1 MSSECFGPVAY
12 ASSGWLKG
20 KHKSAWI
27 APPLSLSQLP
37 EMQEVEFTTYDTDFV
52 VVLAAIHMLFLG
64 ALPNSFLPA
73 NCWILM
79 FTPANMSQ
87 SH

>member
-1 MSSECFGPVAY
+1 
-12 ASSGWLKG
+12 
-20 KHKSAWI
+20 
-27 APPLSLSQLP
+27 
-37 EMQEVEFTTYDTDFV
+37 MQEVEFTTYDTDFV